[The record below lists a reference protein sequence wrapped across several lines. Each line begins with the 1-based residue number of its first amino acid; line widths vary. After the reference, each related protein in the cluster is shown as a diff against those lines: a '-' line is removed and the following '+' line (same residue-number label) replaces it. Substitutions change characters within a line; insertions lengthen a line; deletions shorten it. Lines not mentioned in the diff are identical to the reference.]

1 MELSFEI
8 NNENELDFISKE
20 IIEKFKSKVFLFYGE
35 MGVGKTAFIKS
46 ICNHLNVIDVVSSP
60 TFSIVNQYVNDQDE
74 FMYHFDFYRTN
85 NKNEIFDIG
94 YEEYL
99 FSDSF
104 CFIEWPE
111 RLENLLPN
119 KYLEIKMKLKDG
131 NRVIRI
137 KEINYKIW

>member
-1 MELSFEI
+1 MELNFEI
-8 NNENELDFISKE
+8 NNENELDYISKE

-46 ICNHLNVIDVVSSP
+46 ICKHLNVIDVVSSP

-74 FMYHFDFYRTN
+74 FIYHFDFYRTN

-104 CFIEWPE
+104 CFIEWPK
-111 RLENLLPN
+111 RLDNLLPN
-119 KYLEIKMKLKDG
+119 KYLEIKMKLKNG
-131 NRVIRI
+131 NRVIKI
-137 KEINYKIW
+137 KEINK

>member
-1 MELSFEI
+1 MELNFEI

-20 IIEKFKSKVFLFYGE
+20 IFEKFKSKVFLFYGE

-46 ICNHLNVIDVVSSP
+46 ICKHLNVKDVVSSP
-60 TFSIVNQYVNDQDE
+60 TFSIVNQYANDQDE

-111 RLENLLPN
+111 RLDDLLPN
-119 KYLEIKMKLKDG
+119 KYLEIKMKLNDD
-131 NRVIRI
+131 NRVIKI
-137 KEINYKIW
+137 KEINKL

>member
-1 MELSFEI
+1 
-8 NNENELDFISKE
+8 
-20 IIEKFKSKVFLFYGE
+20 

-46 ICNHLNVIDVVSSP
+46 ICKHLNVIDVVSSP
-60 TFSIVNQYVNDQDE
+60 TFSIVNQYVNDQDK

-111 RLENLLPN
+111 RLDDLLPN
-119 KYLEIKMKLKDG
+119 KYLEIKMKLNDD
-131 NRVIRI
+131 NRVIKI
-137 KEINYKIW
+137 KEINKL

>member
-1 MELSFEI
+1 MELNFEI

-35 MGVGKTAFIKS
+35 MGVGKTTFIKS
-46 ICNHLNVIDVVSSP
+46 ICKHLNVIDVVSSP

-111 RLENLLPN
+111 RLDNLLPN
-119 KYLEIKMKLKDG
+119 KYLEIKIKLRDG

-137 KEINYKIW
+137 KEINKL